1 MVTNKDYPSYLPED
15 FRGLDSIQEGNQRYY
30 FKREDGKNL
39 LYGSIVGKRHMVIR
53 YPEGSTID
61 VPPNSV
67 GTEQLKDG
75 AVEMEDLHNDVQTKL
90 NSAVD
95 QQTMTEAV
103 NAAVGEAVPS
113 AVSEAV
119 PAAVQEAMSSG
130 VGEMVSQ
137 AVSEAVPQAV
147 SEAVTEASEE
157 SVRSIVKDWQS
168 EEEPEPE
175 PGE

>member
-1 MVTNKDYPSYLPED
+1 MATSNDYPSYLPDD

-30 FKREDGKNL
+30 FKQKDGKNL

-75 AVEMEDLHNDVQTKL
+75 AVEMEDLHDNVQQKL

-95 QQTMTEAV
+95 QQKLSEAV
-103 NAAVGEAVPS
+103 GTAVGEAVPS
-113 AVSEAV
+113 AVSA
-119 PAAVQEAMSSG
+119 
-130 VGEMVSQ
+130 
-137 AVSEAVPQAV
+137 AVSEAVK
-147 SEAVTEASEE
+147 EADEE
-157 SVRSIVKDWQS
+157 DIRGIVKDW
-168 EEEPEPE
+168 EPEAEEPDSEQE
-175 PGE
+175 GL